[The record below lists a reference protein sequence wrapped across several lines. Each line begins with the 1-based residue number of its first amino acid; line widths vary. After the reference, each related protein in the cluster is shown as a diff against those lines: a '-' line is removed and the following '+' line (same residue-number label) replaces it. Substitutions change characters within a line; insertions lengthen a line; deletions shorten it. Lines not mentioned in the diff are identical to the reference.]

1 MPLPAIMEG
10 RLRLPLVAAPM
21 FLASGPELV
30 LACCRAGIIGSFPA
44 KNQRTLEGLDGWLQ
58 MIRDG
63 LAADSVT
70 AGSLM
75 PPFAVNLIVHRTND
89 TLQEELALCVRHEVP
104 IVITSLGAVP
114 ELVDSIHGYGGL
126 VFHDVI
132 NLRHAQKAIDAG
144 VGGLSAV
151 AAGAGGHTGR
161 ASPFALVNEIRQVFA
176 GTLLLSGAMSRGSD
190 IAAAEMMGADLAY
203 LGTRFIGTRECR
215 APDAYKQM
223 IVEATLK
230 DIVETDE
237 VSGVN
242 ANFLA
247 PSLAAAGLRPDGSAP
262 EMNIDSELA
271 EALGDADEAK
281 AWRDIWSAGHGVGSI
296 DDLPTV
302 AALVARLA
310 AEYHA
315 ASADQQAR
323 LSRLVSRLSA
333 G

>member
-63 LAADSVT
+63 LAEGNAT

-89 TLQEELALCVRHEVP
+89 TLQEELALCIRHEVP

-144 VGGLSAV
+144 VDGLIAV

-203 LGTRFIGTRECR
+203 LGTRFIGTLECQ

-223 IVEATLK
+223 IVDATLK

-247 PSLAAAGLRPDGSAP
+247 PSLAAAGLQLDGSAP

-271 EALGDADEAK
+271 EALGDTDGAK

-302 AALVARLA
+302 AALVARMA

-323 LSRLVSRLSA
+323 LSRLVSCLSA

>member
-1 MPLPAIMEG
+1 
-10 RLRLPLVAAPM
+10 
-21 FLASGPELV
+21 
-30 LACCRAGIIGSFPA
+30 
-44 KNQRTLEGLDGWLQ
+44 
-58 MIRDG
+58 
-63 LAADSVT
+63 
-70 AGSLM
+70 
-75 PPFAVNLIVHRTND
+75 
-89 TLQEELALCVRHEVP
+89 
-104 IVITSLGAVP
+104 
-114 ELVDSIHGYGGL
+114 
-126 VFHDVI
+126 
-132 NLRHAQKAIDAG
+132 
-144 VGGLSAV
+144 
-151 AAGAGGHTGR
+151 
-161 ASPFALVNEIRQVFA
+161 
-176 GTLLLSGAMSRGSD
+176 
-190 IAAAEMMGADLAY
+190 
-203 LGTRFIGTRECR
+203 
-215 APDAYKQM
+215 M